1 MKRIVFVCLLLIWVQ
16 GSMSITPITAETT
29 THNLVFGEVL
39 EGELVKG
46 NTNPTFTVTLPQNG
60 KLTLDLT
67 LEMANTLVTVVDENN
82 RSVMYEWV
90 RGSQYSPGRYQKT
103 LDLNQGTYRLQ
114 FSYALGKYA
123 ILADFN
129 PVTTDDMEPNDGT
142 LLAQPLPLQKTI
154 TGHLTL
160 QDRSDV
166 YRIELK
172 QAGRLQL
179 ELTSF
184 VSQQVYF
191 ELIDEMNTS
200 IYQKSISGSM
210 NNPGKQKI
218 VVDLEPGIYYL
229 NVYDLT
235 YRSNT
240 GVYEILSSFKPAKNQ
255 EKEPNNGSVEA
266 ERFPFYTSRT
276 GLISWNDSIDVYK
289 LSLPKES
296 RVRVELLSFIDRA
309 ASLTV
314 KNAQGEKVLST
325 YLYSSSIELGRYDE
339 SVVLPKG
346 DYFVYVQGGMG
357 TSHTGTYQLKVS
369 SSHLLP
375 ALSVNRVSVRS
386 TRVSGKTE
394 KRATVTMTIGKKSYK
409 RTADAKGN
417 YSFSINKQKAG
428 TSIKVTSKNKYGSTV
443 KTVKV
448 SR

>member
-16 GSMSITPITAETT
+16 GAMAIKPIAAEST
-29 THNLVFGEVL
+29 THELVFGEVL

-46 NTNPTFTVTLPQNG
+46 EANQTFEVTLPQNG

-82 RSVMYEWV
+82 RSVVYEWV
-90 RGSQYSPGRYQKT
+90 RGSQYSPARYQKT

-123 ILADFN
+123 ILTDFD
-129 PVTTDDMEPNDGT
+129 PVTTDDIEPNDGT

-184 VSQQVYF
+184 VLQQAYF

-200 IYQKSISGSM
+200 IYQKSVSGSM
-210 NNPGKQKI
+210 NNPGKQKM

-240 GVYEILSSFKPAKNQ
+240 GVYEISSSFKLAKNQ
-255 EKEPNNGSVEA
+255 EREPNNGSVEA
-266 ERFPFYTSRT
+266 ESFPFYTSRT

-325 YLYSSSIELGRYDE
+325 YLYSSSIEPGRYDE

-375 ALSVNRVSVRS
+375 ALSVNRISVRS
-386 TRVSGKTE
+386 TKVSGKTE

-417 YSFSINKQKAG
+417 YSFSINKQKVG
-428 TSIKVTSKNKYGSTV
+428 TPIKVTSKNKYGSTV
-443 KTVKV
+443 KAVKV